1 MQAIYRGLST
11 FFTVALVLGSLVTSI
26 GCERREKVID
36 VETPAGEIEVERST
50 DSGKVDVDIDI
61 DKKK

>member
-61 DKKK
+61 EKKK

>member
-11 FFTVALVLGSLVTSI
+11 FFTVAMVLGSLVTSI

>member
-1 MQAIYRGLST
+1 MQAICRGLST